1 MATTKSKATVKAAK
15 AAPKKQ
21 SKKAA
26 AIQPSF
32 FTFKFT
38 YQTAYWLI
46 LCALVLALGIWVI
59 DLNVKVQK
67 IYDQIDMNNTIQ
79 YMQPYKK

>member
-1 MATTKSKATVKAAK
+1 MAATKSKATTKAAK

-26 AIQPSF
+26 VQPPSF

-38 YQTAYWLI
+38 YQTVYWLI
-46 LCALVLALGIWVI
+46 LCTLVLALGIWVI

-79 YMQPYKK
+79 YMQSDKK

>member
-1 MATTKSKATVKAAK
+1 MATTKSKATAK
-15 AAPKKQ
+15 TAPKKQ
-21 SKKAA
+21 TKKAA
-26 AIQPSF
+26 VATPSF

-46 LCALVLALGIWVI
+46 LSALVLALGIWVI

>member
-1 MATTKSKATVKAAK
+1 MATTKSKATIKTAK
-15 AAPKKQ
+15 TTPKKQ

-38 YQTAYWLI
+38 YQTVYWLI